1 MQLIKL
7 ALLNL
12 YILMESCL
20 KKDMLSQVKSIGFMQ
35 MSCVK
40 KVKRRNL
47 FQEEPPQMTADKE
60 SLETVGLCLLFL

>member
-1 MQLIKL
+1 
-7 ALLNL
+7 
-12 YILMESCL
+12 
-20 KKDMLSQVKSIGFMQ
+20 MQ

-60 SLETVGLCLLFL
+60 SLETVG